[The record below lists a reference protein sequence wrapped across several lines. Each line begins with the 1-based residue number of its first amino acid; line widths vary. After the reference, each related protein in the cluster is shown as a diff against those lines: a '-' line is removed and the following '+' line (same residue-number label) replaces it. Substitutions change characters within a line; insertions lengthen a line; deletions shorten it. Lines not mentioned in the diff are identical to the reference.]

1 LQTVIETGI
10 FSSKANKVW
19 APSDYEKFIVYIA
32 ANPRAGEVVV
42 GSGGV
47 RKIRWT
53 KGNRGKSGGVR
64 IIYFT
69 SSSKV
74 IWLLTLYS
82 KNEHET
88 IPAHELKKIKEAIDG
103 D

>member
-1 LQTVIETGI
+1 LQTVIETVI

-47 RKIRWT
+47 RKFA
-53 KGNRGKSGGVR
+53 GP
-64 IIYFT
+64 
-69 SSSKV
+69 KV
-74 IWLLTLYS
+74 I
-82 KNEHET
+82 
-88 IPAHELKKIKEAIDG
+88 EARAVV
-103 D
+103 